1 MEKEGIPCVLESWN
15 DPTMNAIARDSFV
28 HFGVPQCRQVLTAP
42 DTALV
47 DLSPWLPDL
56 IDALTRPLTALE
68 QESGTWQP
76 PIPPR
81 IAMTGTLDEVQ
92 TYFQGD
98 LVATPTGGPWAW
110 MTGGGP
116 IIPPTE
122 EAVARMLQGTS
133 HSPDE
138 IMDMDVYLGKSGI
151 IYKATIEKIAVNA
164 VMAGCK
170 PEYMPAV
177 LAIAETGGCIGSTS
191 DRTRNHMYVVSGPY
205 AKEIGMNSGFQFFGA
220 GNPANESLQQAA
232 QLIGINLHG
241 MKYGITNGSRMGG
254 MAWGTTFAENPD
266 TPWDTLNVDFGY
278 DADES
283 VLLMWSGSMAFAPG
297 VQTGIQAPTDLE
309 GLQSGSPELAA
320 AAFSNALFKD
330 GPILIFSPDTAR
342 KWKEKF
348 GFDSIQEIQDYIWD
362 NALWTRGE
370 WLNDY
375 NVATKGGEAKCAA
388 REPGT
393 RQLNIDHVNLPDD
406 ALVPA
411 IDNPE
416 RITIIVAGGSGEAW
430 GFAGGWPF
438 GLPRAISIDDWR

>member
-1 MEKEGIPCVLESWN
+1 MLESWN

-232 QLIGINLHG
+232 QLIGINLNG

-283 VLLMWSGSMAFAPG
+283 VLLMWDGSMAFAPG
-297 VQTGIQAPTDLE
+297 VQTGIQVSTNLE
-309 GLQSGSPELAA
+309 ELQSGSPELVA
-320 AAFSNALFKD
+320 AAFSNPLFGGVTSD
-330 GPILIFSPDTAR
+330 SSILIFSPDTAR

-348 GFDSIQEIQDYIWD
+348 GFDSIQEIQDYLWD
-362 NALWTRGE
+362 NALWPAGE
-370 WLNDY
+370 WYDEY
-375 NVATKGGEAKCAA
+375 EFKRNVRASTEK

-393 RQLNIDHVNLPDD
+393 RQINPDHLNLPPDT
-406 ALVPA
+406 LVP
-411 IDNPE
+411 IIRDPE
-416 RITIIVAGGSGEAW
+416 DSYIIVAGGSGEAW
-430 GFAGGWPF
+430 GFASANGPDHY
-438 GLPRAISIDDWR
+438 SIDKWR